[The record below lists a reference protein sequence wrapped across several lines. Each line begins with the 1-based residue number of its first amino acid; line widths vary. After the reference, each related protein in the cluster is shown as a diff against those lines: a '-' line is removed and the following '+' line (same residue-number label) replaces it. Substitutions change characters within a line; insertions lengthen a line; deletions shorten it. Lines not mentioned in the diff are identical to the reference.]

1 MNFNES
7 GSQKDL
13 PYIQLIIIWKKWKKF
28 ILWVTLSAIFA
39 SILFSSP
46 WFVPPI
52 YKSEVILYPPSTN
65 SNKILIEKDPRF
77 GADNDVEQ
85 QIQILKSGMVRDSL
99 IRKYHLLQ
107 HYKVDTSS
115 ELKIYRLYK
124 EYEDNVVVD
133 RTRYNS
139 ISVTVFDTD
148 PLLAAT
154 MANDIVRISDHVKSQ
169 ILRQNLTQAF
179 KSLESQYEDAVHD
192 VDALADSV
200 NRALNSHFS
209 SGSSLT
215 DQPEMQRL
223 KEQIELQDAM
233 ALARRTNKNYLLS
246 LLYEYQKRLNQ
257 IQDLRNS
264 YQQAAGFINLSVPPS
279 YIISPAIV
287 NYKKDFPN
295 RTLIILLSAMCAF
308 LFSLAIAVVVER
320 VRSSGILNI

>member
-1 MNFNES
+1 MTFKETGPHS
-7 GSQKDL
+7 DL
-13 PYIQLIIIWKKWKKF
+13 PFVQLIVIWRKWKKF
-28 ILWVTLSAIFA
+28 ILWVTFSATLA
-39 SILFSSP
+39 AVLFSSP
-46 WFVPPI
+46 WFVPPV

-107 HYKVDTSS
+107 HYRIDTTS
-115 ELKIYRLYK
+115 ELKIYQLYK

-148 PLLAAT
+148 PMLAAT
-154 MANDIVRISDHVKSQ
+154 MANDIIKICDHVKSQ

-179 KSLESQYEDAVHD
+179 KSLELQYEEAVHD

-200 NRALNSHFS
+200 NRALKSHFS
-209 SGSSLT
+209 SGTSLA
-215 DQPEMQRL
+215 DEPEMQRL
-223 KEQIELQDAM
+223 KEQIELQDEM
-233 ALARRTNKNYLLS
+233 AAARRSNKNYLLS

-257 IQDLRNS
+257 IQDLRSS

-279 YIISPAIV
+279 YVISPAIV
-287 NYKKDFPN
+287 NFKKDFPN
-295 RTLIILLSAMCAF
+295 RLLIILLSACGAF
-308 LFSLAIAVVVER
+308 LFSLAIAVIIER
-320 VRSSGILNI
+320 IRTSGIFRI